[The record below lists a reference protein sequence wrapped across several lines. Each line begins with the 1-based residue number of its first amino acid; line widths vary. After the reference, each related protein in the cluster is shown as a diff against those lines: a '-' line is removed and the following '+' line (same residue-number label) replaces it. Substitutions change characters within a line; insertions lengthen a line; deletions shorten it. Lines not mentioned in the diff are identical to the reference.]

1 MDIAAVKRQYGDR
14 LALLGNLD
22 LGYTMTRGTPAEVRQ
37 AVRELMRD
45 VAPGGGY
52 LLGSANSITNY
63 VPLENFRA
71 MLAAGREFGR
81 YPISLR

>member
-1 MDIAAVKRQYGDR
+1 
-14 LALLGNLD
+14 
-22 LGYTMTRGTPAEVRQ
+22 
-37 AVRELMRD
+37 MRD

-63 VPLENFRA
+63 VPLENFKA

-81 YPISLR
+81 YPISLH